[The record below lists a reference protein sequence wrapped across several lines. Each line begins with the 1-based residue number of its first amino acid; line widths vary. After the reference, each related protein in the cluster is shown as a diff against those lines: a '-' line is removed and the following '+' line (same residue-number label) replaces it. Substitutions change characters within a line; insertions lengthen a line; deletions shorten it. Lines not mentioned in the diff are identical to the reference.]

1 MSLTLDTTVS
11 LETYPLYSRVSRY
24 QKEKMYA
31 DFGSKFV
38 GKMS

>member
-1 MSLTLDTTVS
+1 MNTTVS
-11 LETYPLYSRVSRY
+11 LETYPLYSGVSRY
-24 QKEKMYA
+24 QKEKKYA